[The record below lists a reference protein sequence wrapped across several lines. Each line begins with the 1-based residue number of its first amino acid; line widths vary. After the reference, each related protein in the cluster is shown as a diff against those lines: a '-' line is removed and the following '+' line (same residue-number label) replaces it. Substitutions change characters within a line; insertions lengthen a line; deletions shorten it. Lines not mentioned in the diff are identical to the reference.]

1 MKIMFICTG
10 NICRSAMADVMLK
23 SKIKN
28 TNLENELEV
37 YSAGTHADTGAHATY
52 TAIEAMEELGIDL
65 KSHQATNVMDSDI
78 QDMDLILCATSKH
91 KRLILSVFPKLQDKT
106 YTIKEFA
113 EYDVESGLDISDP
126 WGYDL
131 SVYRS
136 CASLLENCIDNII
149 SKIQKKG

>member
-1 MKIMFICTG
+1 MKIMFVCTG

-28 TNLENELEV
+28 TDLENKLEV
-37 YSAGTHADTGAHATY
+37 FSAGTHADTGSHATF

-65 KSHQATNVMDSDI
+65 KPHRATNIMDSNI
-78 QDMDLILCATSKH
+78 EDMDFILCATSKH
-91 KRLILSVFPKLQDKT
+91 KQLVLAIFPKLQDNV

-113 EYDVESGLDISDP
+113 EYDIESGLDISDP

-149 SKIQKKG
+149 LKFQKKG